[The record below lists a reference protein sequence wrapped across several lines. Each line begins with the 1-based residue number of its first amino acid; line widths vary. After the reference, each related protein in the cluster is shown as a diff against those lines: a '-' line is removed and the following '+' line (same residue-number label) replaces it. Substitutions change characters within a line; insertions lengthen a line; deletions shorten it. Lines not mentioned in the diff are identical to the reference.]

1 MSGFARPAFLFLV
14 MVLAGPA
21 LGQTVTFGTEALG
34 IAPVAFDLE
43 LTGKGMVGVWA
54 VVQDDG
60 ASGGRAFEQRTIDPT
75 DYRFPLA
82 IYRPTV
88 ARDVE
93 ASVRFKPISGKVDQA
108 GGLAVR
114 VLDANNYYVVRAN
127 ALENNVNFYRV
138 VSGRRLQIK
147 GADAKVASGQWHS
160 LALRA
165 EGEKFTVSY
174 DGRELFSATDRTFGG
189 EGRVALWTKADSLTR
204 FSDLTIKP
212 LEGAQ

>member
-1 MSGFARPAFLFLV
+1 
-14 MVLAGPA
+14 
-21 LGQTVTFGTEALG
+21 VTFATEPLG
-34 IAPVAFDLE
+34 VAPVTFDME
-43 LTGKGMVGVWA
+43 LTGNGMLGVWA
-54 VVQDDG
+54 VVQDEG
-60 ASGGRAFEQRTIDPT
+60 AAGGHAFEQRTVDPT

-82 IYRPTV
+82 IYRPTL

-93 ASVRFKPISGKVDQA
+93 ASVRFKPVSGKVDRA
-108 GGLAVR
+108 GGLAIR

-138 VSGRRLQIK
+138 VSGRRQQIK

-165 EGEKFTVSY
+165 ENDRFTVSY

-189 EGRVALWTKADSLTR
+189 EGRIALWTKADSLTR

-212 LEGAQ
+212 LEGER

>member
-1 MSGFARPAFLFLV
+1 MMAVARSRLVAVAAFL
-14 MVLAGPA
+14 ASPA
-21 LGQTVTFGTEALG
+21 LAQSVTFDKEPLG
-34 IAPVAFDLE
+34 VAPVAFDLE
-43 LTGKGMVGVWA
+43 LTGNGMLGVWA
-54 VVQDDG
+54 VVPDEG
-60 ASGGRAFEQRTIDPT
+60 AAGGRALEQRTVDPT

-93 ASVRFKPISGKVDQA
+93 ASVRFKPMFGKVDRA

-138 VSGRRLQIK
+138 VSGRRQQIK
-147 GADAKVASGQWHS
+147 GAEAKVTSGQWHS
-160 LALRA
+160 LSVRA
-165 EGEKFTVSY
+165 EEDKFTISY
-174 DGRELFSATDRTFGG
+174 DGRELFTASDRTFGG

-204 FSDLTIKP
+204 FSELTIKP
-212 LEGAQ
+212 LEGER

>member
-1 MSGFARPAFLFLV
+1 MSAFARPALLFLV
-14 MVLAGPA
+14 VALAGPA
-21 LGQTVTFGTEALG
+21 LGQTVTFGTEPLG

-43 LTGKGMVGVWA
+43 LTGNGMVGVWA

>member
-1 MSGFARPAFLFLV
+1 VIALAPSWLAAALL
-14 MVLAGPA
+14 VLAPPA
-21 LGQTVTFGTEALG
+21 LAQTVTFDTEPLG
-34 IAPVAFDLE
+34 AVPSAFEVA
-43 LTGKGMVGVWA
+43 LTGNGMVGVWA
-54 VVQDDG
+54 VVQDEG
-60 ASGGRAFEQRTIDPT
+60 ASGGRAVEQRTVDPT

-93 ASVRFKPISGKVDQA
+93 AGIRFKPISGKADRA

-138 VSGRRLQIK
+138 VSGRRQQIK
-147 GADAKVASGQWHS
+147 GAEAKVSSGQWHS
-160 LALRA
+160 LTLRA
-165 EGEKFTVSY
+165 EGDKFTISY
-174 DGRELFSATDRTFGG
+174 DGRELFTATDRTFGG

-212 LEGAQ
+212 LGAER